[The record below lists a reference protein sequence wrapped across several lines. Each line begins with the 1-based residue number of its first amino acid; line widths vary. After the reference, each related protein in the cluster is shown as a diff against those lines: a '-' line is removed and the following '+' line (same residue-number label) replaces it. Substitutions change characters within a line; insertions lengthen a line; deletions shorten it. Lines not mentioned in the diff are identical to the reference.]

1 MVIILLRYG
10 KLCRDK
16 IIEYNHIIIFETHLT
31 LEHSLHTTVTMRRNI
46 SKVVVIVN
54 FLVIL

>member
-1 MVIILLRYG
+1 LRYG

-31 LEHSLHTTVTMRRNI
+31 LEHSLHTTVTMRNNI

-54 FLVIL
+54 FLVIF